1 MAVGRLGAMAAA
13 CAASWIGL
21 PGPGESLLIAAGVR
35 AGEHR
40 LNLLAVVFAAWLG
53 ALGGA
58 IGGWLL
64 GKAVGRRPFTA
75 SGPLF
80 RLRQRMLINGDRI
93 FERHP
98 VLAILWAPAPMA
110 GIHHIGT
117 ARYLAVSIAASGVWA
132 AVIAVGAYFVGPT
145 IVHAVDAGGATAVV
159 GLMLLFAGSIAG
171 QRLRRR
177 RQLRRKSGSP
187 ATEQEGY

>member
-1 MAVGRLGAMAAA
+1 MPVGRLGAIAVG
-13 CAASWIGL
+13 CAGSWFGL
-21 PGPGESLLIAAGVR
+21 PGPGESLLIAGGVR

-40 LNLLAVVFAAWLG
+40 LSLAAVVVVAWLG
-53 ALGGA
+53 ALVGA

-75 SGPLF
+75 PGPLF
-80 RLRQRMLINGDRI
+80 RFRQRMLINGDRI

-110 GIHHIGT
+110 GIHQIGP
-117 ARYLAVSIAASGVWA
+117 ARFMAVTIASSGVWSA
-132 AVIAVGAYFVGPT
+132 GIAVGAYFVGPT
-145 IVHAVDAGGATAVV
+145 VVHAVDAGGAIAVV

-171 QRLRRR
+171 QWLRRR
-177 RQLRRKSGSP
+177 RRLRRGP
-187 ATEQEGY
+187 AAEHLG